1 MHPRRLVPLAA
12 LLAAIFFLPSARAA
26 EAKHAPTGAEV
37 VVPAY
42 MEAIRIG
49 DWQKPGHLL
58 HPEALAEMRRVFVA
72 LTSAD
77 PTGQAAKQL
86 FNLADGETLEALPP
100 ADVFARFMSA
110 LVSQT
115 DGLKDLLASTQ
126 VQTLGSV
133 SESSGIS
140 HVVYRMTRTTAGQ
153 APTIQVEVLTV
164 KKSGAEWRSMVPPD
178 IAGILAS
185 IRSSIAQREAMMKQM
200 QLEQQGQQGQQGG
213 QSFPQLDL
221 ATDPPPAA
229 PATPPPAP

>member
-1 MHPRRLVPLAA
+1 MHPRQLVPFTA
-12 LLAAIFFLPSARAA
+12 LLAAVLVLPITQAA
-26 EAKHAPTGAEV
+26 EPKHAPTGAEA

-42 MEAIRIG
+42 MDAIRIG
-49 DWQKPGHLL
+49 DWQKAGHLL
-58 HPEALAEMRRVFVA
+58 HPEALAEMRQVFVA

-86 FNLADGETLEALPP
+86 FNLGDGETLEALPP
-100 ADVFARFMSA
+100 PDVFARFMSA

-133 SESSGIS
+133 SESTGLA
-140 HVVYRMTRTTAGQ
+140 HVVYRLTRTAAGQ
-153 APTIQVEVLTV
+153 PATIQVEVLTA

-185 IRSSIAQREAMMKQM
+185 IRSSIAQRDAMMKQM
-200 QLEQQGQQGQQGG
+200 QTQQPQGE
-213 QSFPQLDL
+213 SFPELDL
-221 ATDPPPAA
+221 ATEPTPKA
-229 PATPPPAP
+229 PSTPPPAP

>member
-1 MHPRRLVPLAA
+1 MHPRRFVPFVA
-12 LLAAIFFLPSARAA
+12 LLAVLLVLPFTHAA
-26 EAKHAPTGAEV
+26 EPKHTPTGAEA

-42 MEAIRIG
+42 MDAIRIG
-49 DWQKPGHLL
+49 DWQKAGHLL
-58 HPEALAEMRRVFVA
+58 HPEALAEMRQVFVA

-86 FNLADGETLEALPP
+86 FNLGDGETLGALPP
-100 ADVFARFMSA
+100 PDVFARFMSA

-133 SESSGIS
+133 SESSGLS
-140 HVVYRMTRTTAGQ
+140 HVVYRMTRTAAGQ
-153 APTIQVEVLTV
+153 PATIQVEVLTV

-185 IRSSIAQREAMMKQM
+185 IRSSIAQRDAMMKQM
-200 QLEQQGQQGQQGG
+200 QTQQPEQQGE
-213 QSFPQLDL
+213 SFPQLDL
-221 ATDPPPAA
+221 ATEPPKA
-229 PATPPPAP
+229 PSTPPPAP